1 MKQLLTPD
9 VAQQIKEVLKMMEN
23 PIQVILFTKSDCD
36 TCAPTLQL
44 LEEVSV
50 LNDKITFVER
60 SLTDD
65 KAEADA
71 YGVNYAPT
79 FVILDQNGNF
89 KNFRFNGIPA
99 GHEINSLIT
108 ALIDSS
114 STKPFFDEKTLKRL
128 EKVDKNINIKVF
140 VTLSCPHCPGA
151 VSNAFR
157 LAMTN
162 PNITADA
169 FEAQTFNELSMK
181 YNVSSVPKIII
192 NDQYEFLGNQPI
204 DAFLAEIEKVK

>member
-1 MKQLLTPD
+1 M
-9 VAQQIKEVLKMMEN
+9 
-23 PIQVILFTKSDCD
+23 
-36 TCAPTLQL
+36 
-44 LEEVSV
+44 
-50 LNDKITFVER
+50 
-60 SLTDD
+60 
-65 KAEADA
+65 
-71 YGVNYAPT
+71 
-79 FVILDQNGNF
+79 
-89 KNFRFNGIPA
+89 
-99 GHEINSLIT
+99 
-108 ALIDSS
+108 
-114 STKPFFDEKTLKRL
+114 
-128 EKVDKNINIKVF
+128 F